1 MRILVVG
8 GGGREHALVWKLAQ
22 SPRASAIFCA
32 PGNPG
37 IARLAECVPIA
48 VDDMDSL
55 LAYAQKQAIDLTVVG
70 PELPLTRGLV
80 DRFTAAGLRAF
91 GPTAAAAQLEGS
103 KVFTKELADAEGIP
117 TAAFA
122 SFTDAGAAQRWVR
135 ERGAPIVVKADG
147 LASGKGV
154 FVCTTVAEAEAA
166 IDEAIRKRA
175 FGDAGTRVVVEEC
188 LEGEE
193 LSFMG
198 LTDGKTVVPLATA
211 QDHKRVGD
219 GDRGPN
225 TGGMGAY
232 SPAPVATPALLAH
245 VMRDVMEPAV
255 KGLERRG
262 IRFTGVLYAG
272 LMVKDGRAKLLEFNV
287 RFGDPE
293 CQAILIR
300 LRSDLVDLLVRACD
314 GTLADADVRWETRPA
329 VCVVLAAEGYPGTV
343 RKGAEIRG
351 LDAAAALA
359 DTMVFHAGTRR
370 EGERVVTDGGRVL
383 GVTALGETIAGAI
396 DRAYA
401 AVAQITWPGM
411 HYRRDIGHR
420 ALARTREGNH
430 GST

>member
-22 SPRASAIFCA
+22 SPRTRALFCA

-37 IARLAECVPIA
+37 IAALAECVPIA
-48 VDDMDSL
+48 ADDVEGL
-55 LAYAQKQAIDLTVVG
+55 VAWAKAQAIDLVVVG
-70 PELPLTRGLV
+70 PELPLTLGLV
-80 DRFTAAGLRAF
+80 DRLGAVGIRGF
-91 GPTAAAAQLEGS
+91 GPNAAAAALEGS
-103 KVFTKELADAEGIP
+103 KAFMKDLVAAEGIP

-122 SFTDAGAAQRWVR
+122 TFTDAEQARRWVR

-154 FVCTTVAEAEAA
+154 FVCATLAEAEAA
-166 IDEAIRKRA
+166 IDETMCRRA
-175 FGDAGTRVVVEEC
+175 FGEAGARVVIEEC

-193 LSFMG
+193 LSCMA
-198 LTDGKTVVPLATA
+198 LTDGTTVLPLATA

-245 VMRDVMEPAV
+245 VMRDIMEPTV
-255 KGLERRG
+255 RGLARRG

-272 LMVKDGRAKLLEFNV
+272 LMVRDGRAKVLEFNV

-293 CQAILIR
+293 CQVVLAR
-300 LRSDLVDLLVRACD
+300 LRSDLVDLLAAAC
-314 GTLADADVRWETRPA
+314 GGQLAGADILWDPRPA
-329 VCVVLAAEGYPGTV
+329 VCVVLAAEGYPGVV
-343 RKGAEIRG
+343 RKGAEITG
-351 LDAAAALA
+351 LEAASAQA
-359 DTMVFHAGTRR
+359 DTLVFHAATRR
-370 EGERVVTDGGRVL
+370 DGARVCTDGGRVL
-383 GVTALGETIAGAI
+383 GVTALGDTIRAAI
-396 DRAYA
+396 DHAYA
-401 AVAQITWPGM
+401 AVARIEWVGM
-411 HYRRDIGHR
+411 HYRRDIGYR
-420 ALARTREGNH
+420 ALARTEESH